1 MKKVSFMLC
10 LILTGLVGFSQ
21 TNVVEFMK
29 GGKADANKLFQAYL
43 EPYAFALGDG
53 LNNGWYSTADTHHLF
68 GFDLTVGVSAIQI
81 PDGSKTFDINKLG
94 LANMEVKSGSS
105 VAPTVGG
112 TDTPGPKITVYD
124 NQRRPMVEFNSPQGT
139 GLDIVPVP
147 MLQVGFGLLPH
158 TDIMVR
164 YVPELKYNNNGDDMK
179 IGLWGI
185 GGKHNFLK
193 SIPFL
198 KHLPIDASVF
208 ASYSEVNGQS
218 DLSFTSADYSSN
230 PNIRIEPVNTA
241 GQSLELKTK
250 TSKYGLIVSK
260 KVAILTVFGAIG
272 NSTSKSNVNLLGT
285 YPVVATTSAG
295 GYEITQAGALKDPI
309 ALDFQTSNVSMEAG
323 LRIKLAVLSLFGSVS
338 KSQYTSYTA
347 GLSLGL

>member
-1 MKKVSFMLC
+1 MKKISFMMC
-10 LILTGLVGFSQ
+10 LILTCLVGFSQ
-21 TNVVEFMK
+21 TNVVEFLK

-53 LNNGWYSTADTHHLF
+53 LNNGWYNTADTHHLL
-68 GFDLTVGVSAIQI
+68 GFDLTIGVSAIQI
-81 PDGSKTFDINKLG
+81 PDDSKTFDINKLG
-94 LANMEVKSGSS
+94 LTNMEVKSGSS
-105 VAPTVGG
+105 IAPTVGG
-112 TDTPGPKITVYD
+112 AKTQGPLITVYD
-124 NQRRPMVEFNSPQGT
+124 NQRRPMVEFNSPKGT

-158 TDIMVR
+158 TDIIVR

-179 IGLWGI
+179 IGLWGF

-198 KHLPIDASVF
+198 KRLPIDASVF

-218 DLSFTSADYSSN
+218 ALSFTAANYSSN
-230 PNIRIEPVNTA
+230 PNIRIEPVNTE

-250 TSKYGLIVSK
+250 TTKYGLIVSK

-295 GYEITQAGALKDPI
+295 GYEITQSGALKDPV

-338 KSQYTSYTA
+338 KSQYTSYTV
-347 GLSLGL
+347 GLSVGM